1 MHIKYETED
10 LEEQT
15 VIIFNSASRKRFSKI
30 EVGIKDIE
38 RQETVVVTCNGNVEK
53 KFDVKN
59 IESNSP
65 ETDDTHN
72 KVLIFPLSLQPLS
85 FTVCS
90 IVTTKVR
97 DKRDA
102 EQVGDVEGSIID
114 EDEPVEKAN
123 ANVLE
128 NRNFVLK
135 FSENGFLTSIYNKE
149 EGWRQYISLGFHMY
163 TGTESGPYLL
173 RNIGNREEVGGF
185 GDPIMTKGSV
195 CSSIQVK
202 SDLVTHKLTLCD
214 DAIEI
219 ENTVDVTQAD
229 STEVLMEI
237 RTDIKSGNKSFTDLN
252 SFQISER
259 IHRYNPYKLLITWIN
274 KCSLPQARPTKAG

>member
-1 MHIKYETED
+1 MHIKYKTED

-15 VIIFNSASRKRFSKI
+15 VFIFNSASRQRFSNI
-30 EVGIKDIE
+30 EVGIRDIA
-38 RQETVVVTCNGNVEK
+38 RQETVVVNCNGNVEK

-59 IESNSP
+59 IGSNSP

-72 KVLIFPLSLQPLS
+72 NVLIFQLSLQPLS
-85 FTVCS
+85 FTACS
-90 IVTTKVR
+90 VVTKLR

-102 EQVGDVEGSIID
+102 EQVEDD
-114 EDEPVEKAN
+114 EDESVGKETEHF
-123 ANVLE
+123 LE
-128 NRNFVLK
+128 NRNYVIK
-135 FSENGFLTSIYNKE
+135 FSESGFLSSIYKKG
-149 EGWRQYISLGFHMY
+149 EGWRQDITLGFHMY

-173 RNIGNREEVGGF
+173 RNIGNREEVVGF
-185 GDPIMTKGSV
+185 GDPIITKGSL

-214 DAIEI
+214 DQIEI

-259 IHRYNPYKLLITWIN
+259 IHRYDPYKLTWMDI
-274 KCSLPQARPTKAG
+274 CSLPQVRPTKAS